1 MKDVEKYKV
10 SISPSVAAGNNS
22 TKNVKKIP
30 FLSLTTILS
39 YSTRSIGDISALQSM
54 LLTDL
59 NLQDCFELTGTS
71 LSCYIWD
78 TMGKTVLLQG
88 NT

>member
-1 MKDVEKYKV
+1 M
-10 SISPSVAAGNNS
+10 
-22 TKNVKKIP
+22 
-30 FLSLTTILS
+30 TTILS

-59 NLQDCFELTGTS
+59 NLRHCFELTGTS
-71 LSCYIWD
+71 LSCYIRD

-88 NT
+88 NTWIWNIFSWS